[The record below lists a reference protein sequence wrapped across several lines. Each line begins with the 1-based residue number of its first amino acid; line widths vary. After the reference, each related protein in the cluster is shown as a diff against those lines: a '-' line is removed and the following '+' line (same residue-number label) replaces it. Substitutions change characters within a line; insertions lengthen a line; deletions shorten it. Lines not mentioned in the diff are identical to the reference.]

1 MTEKETIINKTNQPN
16 TVSSLVTDFKSIG
29 INEGMTLLVHS
40 SLSSLGW
47 VCGGPVAVILAL
59 EEVLTENGTLI
70 MPTHSSDYSDP
81 AEWCNPPVPET
92 WWDIIRNEMP
102 LFDKNL
108 TPTRGM
114 GKIAE
119 TFRKQNG
126 VIRSNHPELSF
137 AAWGRN
143 KEYIL
148 QDEYY
153 DFSLNEKSPLGRIY
167 ELNGNILLLG
177 VDYSNNTSFHLAEY
191 KANYPGKKYIKKGFP
206 VFEDNK
212 KLWKYFDDI
221 DISSDD
227 FNEIG
232 LAYEKDNLIITGKIG
247 NANTK
252 LLNQKKLV
260 DFAKEWMEKNRNL
273 TKLSS

>member
-1 MTEKETIINKTNQPN
+1 MTEKETIINKINQPN
-16 TVSSLVTDFKSIG
+16 TVSSLVNDFKSIG
-29 INEGMTLLVHS
+29 IKNGMTLLVHS

-59 EEVLTENGTLI
+59 EKVLTENGTLV

-81 AEWCNPPVPET
+81 AEWCNPPVPES

-102 LFDKNL
+102 LFDKDL
-108 TPTRGM
+108 TPTREM

-126 VIRSNHPELSF
+126 VIRSNHPGLSF
-137 AAWGRN
+137 AAWGKN

-148 QDEYY
+148 QDEHY
-153 DFSLNEKSPLGRIY
+153 DYSLNEKSPLGRIY
-167 ELNGNILLLG
+167 ELDGNVLLLG
-177 VDYSNNTSFHLAEY
+177 VDYSSNTSLHLAEY
-191 KANYPGKKYIKKGFP
+191 KANYIGKKNIKIRLP
-206 VFEDNK
+206 VFANNK
-212 KLWKYFDDI
+212 KSWKYFDDI

-232 LAYEKDNLIITGKIG
+232 SSFEKENTVITGNIG
-247 NANTK
+247 NAKIK
-252 LLNQKKLV
+252 LLNQKNLV
-260 DFAKEWMEKNRNL
+260 DYTKGWMEKNRNL
-273 TKLSS
+273 TTCST

>member
-1 MTEKETIINKTNQPN
+1 MTEKETIINKTNLPN
-16 TVSSLVTDFKSIG
+16 TVSSLVNDFKSIG
-29 INEGMTLLVHS
+29 IKEGMTLLVHS

-59 EEVLTENGTLI
+59 EEVLTVNGTLI

-108 TPTRGM
+108 TPTREM

-126 VIRSNHPELSF
+126 VIRSNHPGLSF

-148 QDEYY
+148 QDEHY

-177 VDYSNNTSFHLAEY
+177 VDDYLLCTFRCLFSNESCCFNSFAYEPSIISCFCRTTDLKKKSNN
-191 KANYPGKKYIKKGFP
+191 
-206 VFEDNK
+206 
-212 KLWKYFDDI
+212 DI
-221 DISSDD
+221 H
-227 FNEIG
+227 
-232 LAYEKDNLIITGKIG
+232 
-247 NANTK
+247 
-252 LLNQKKLV
+252 
-260 DFAKEWMEKNRNL
+260 
-273 TKLSS
+273 